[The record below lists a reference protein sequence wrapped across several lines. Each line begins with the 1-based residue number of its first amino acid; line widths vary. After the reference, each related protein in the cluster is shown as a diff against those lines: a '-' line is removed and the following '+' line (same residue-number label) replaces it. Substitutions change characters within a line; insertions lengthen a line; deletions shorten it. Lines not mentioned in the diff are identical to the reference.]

1 MEVFVARQPIFT
13 KSKEIYAYELLYRNN
28 NNNGF
33 PNIDGDIATAD
44 VIINSFINIG
54 IDELANGKPCFINF
68 TEKLLHSKVPTYFK
82 PTQIVVEI
90 LESVAIDLS
99 LLEICKELKSKGY
112 KIALDDFVLRLD
124 NPFTLKV
131 LEYID
136 IIKVDYRETTI
147 QMRRAIEEIALRY
160 RIKLLAE
167 KVETFEEFAL
177 AVKNGYEYFQGYFF
191 SKPFII
197 SSNDVPD
204 YFQNYLLIINHLS
217 TNEPDLNYITQLIEQ
232 DLSLSYKLLKLIHS
246 PAYRPV
252 NKIKSIKQA
261 IIRLGFKELKKWLYI
276 LAIRGN
282 STEKSEWTN
291 ELYMNSLIRAKMCE
305 RIAVHKKSRNEAPS
319 YFLTGMFS
327 LMDAIIGMEMEKILN
342 LMPLQRDIC
351 EAILGEKNQLR
362 EVLELCI
369 SVEKGDWDTVSLK
382 SKDLQIEER
391 TALTYHNE
399 AFKWSNSLAK
409 IY

>member
-1 MEVFVARQPIFT
+1 MEVFVARQPIYT
-13 KSKEIYAYELLYRNN
+13 KSKEIYSYELLYRND

-33 PNIDGDIATAD
+33 PNIDGDVATAD

-54 IDELANGKPCFINF
+54 IDELSNGKPCFINF
-68 TEKLLHSKVPTYFK
+68 TKNLLQSKVPTYFK
-82 PTQIVVEI
+82 PNQIVVEI
-90 LESVAIDLS
+90 LETVAVDLS
-99 LLEICKELKSKGY
+99 LLDICKELKAQGY
-112 KIALDDFVLRLD
+112 KIALDDFVLHLD
-124 NPFTLKV
+124 NPFTLKIM
-131 LEYID
+131 EYID
-136 IIKVDYRETTI
+136 IIKVDYRETTVH
-147 QMRRAIEEIALRY
+147 MRKAIEEIALKY

-167 KVETFEEFAL
+167 KVETLEEYEL

-217 TNEPDLNYITQLIEQ
+217 TNDPDLNYITQLIEQ

-252 NKIKSIKQA
+252 NKINSIKQA

-282 STEKSEWTN
+282 STENSEWTN
-291 ELYMNSLIRAKMCE
+291 ELYVNSLTRAKMCE
-305 RIAVHKKSRNEAPS
+305 RIAFHKKVKQEAPS

-327 LMDAIIGMEMEKILN
+327 LMDAIIGVEMEKILN
-342 LMPLQRDIC
+342 LMPLQNEIC
-351 EAILGEKNQLR
+351 DAILGEPNQLR
-362 EVLELCI
+362 EVLDLCI
-369 SVEKGDWDTVSLK
+369 SVEKGDWTNVSLK
-382 SKDLQIEER
+382 CQDLQIAER
-391 TALTYHNE
+391 TALTFYNE
-399 AFKWSNSLAK
+399 AFKWSNGLEN
-409 IY
+409 I